1 VVEYVQAARIL
12 KAKGLAA
19 SFLLVGSPD
28 ARNPAAISEAQLR
41 AWETEGAVEWLGH
54 RADIA
59 DILRACHIACL
70 PSYREGLPKAL
81 LEALAAGRP
90 IVATDVPGCREAVR
104 DGENGLLVPS
114 RDPEALAAALE
125 TLIRNPA
132 LRRQYGDRGRRRA
145 ETEFAVE
152 IVNDATLRLY
162 REMFGA

>member
-1 VVEYVQAARIL
+1 
-12 KAKGLAA
+12 
-19 SFLLVGSPD
+19 
-28 ARNPAAISEAQLR
+28 
-41 AWETEGAVEWLGH
+41 
-54 RADIA
+54 
-59 DILRACHIACL
+59 
-70 PSYREGLPKAL
+70 L